1 MDENQISYEEIDKE
15 IEERAAAKRHKLPHE
30 IFDFAELLLVV
41 LGILLLATT
50 FLFRQTVVD
59 GGSMEPTLQSGERL
73 LISDFFY
80 TPKAG
85 DIIVFQVEEELA
97 AKAHELSANQPLVK
111 RVIATEGQTVR
122 ISGGIVYVDGVALE
136 ESYTLTDA
144 DHKNYYSNM
153 NEITVSEGHI
163 FVLGDHRSN
172 SVDSRRFGE
181 VDERTVLGKV
191 LLRILPLSEF
201 GGVK

>member
-1 MDENQISYEEIDKE
+1 MDENQISYTEIDKE

-30 IFDFAELLLVV
+30 IFDFAELLLIV
-41 LGILLLATT
+41 LAVLLLATT
-50 FLFRQTVVD
+50 FLFRQTVVI
-59 GGSMEPTLQSGERL
+59 GGSMNPTLREGERL

-85 DIIVFQVEEELA
+85 DIIVFQADSKLA
-97 AKAHELSANQPLVK
+97 SRASEIQENEAIVK

-122 ISGGIVYVDGVALE
+122 ISGGIVYVDGMPLSE
-136 ESYTLTDA
+136 DYTASGT
-144 DHKNYYSNM
+144 SNM
-153 NEITVSEGHI
+153 KEITVSEGHI
-163 FVLGDHRSN
+163 FVLGDNRSN

-191 LLRILPLSEF
+191 LLRLLPLSSF
-201 GGVK
+201 GGVE